1 MPVFRGFSEVKGVKI
16 PKIVTYHTTVKT
28 MFMHRFGAI
37 FRRGKTGSE
46 NVPNGVAS
54 SVMQQMLRQCF
65 ESGFSEREK
74 EKKQAVKNGFEH
86 LPKQAPKRHSK
97 AGVGEVC
104 RVIGFEKEYAS
115 KRGKTESWLPYYI

>member
-46 NVPNGVAS
+46 NVPKRSFVECYATDVAA
-54 SVMQQMLRQCF
+54 VFRKRIF
-65 ESGFSEREK
+65 GARKREK
-74 EKKQAVKNGFEH
+74 TSRKKRFEH